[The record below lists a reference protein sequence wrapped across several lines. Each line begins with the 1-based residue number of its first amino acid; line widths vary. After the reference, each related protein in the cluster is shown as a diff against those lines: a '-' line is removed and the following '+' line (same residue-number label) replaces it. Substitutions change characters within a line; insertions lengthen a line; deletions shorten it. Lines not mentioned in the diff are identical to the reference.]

1 MMKHS
6 LLKNPAASQTSD
18 IVRRIRQ
25 FFPLCLVACFAAS
38 DVAGAEREAPFSLV
52 IGTQAIGTTYQLS
65 DGPLLLEMA
74 GAIRDLGSDTL
85 KISVS
90 PSYPKHYRIE
100 RNPDFK
106 SALDLVSKDPSYKA
120 ALDMPFRNIMLWLYP
135 FSDTKTKFR
144 TGKFKPGEAD
154 QIYREIY
161 DFTAYLL
168 TTYSGTGKS
177 FFIGNWE
184 GDWHTFAGRDKKGDP
199 KPEILEG
206 MREWFLL
213 REKAVA
219 DARRNTPHHGVN
231 VYFYVEIN
239 QVAKAMREG
248 RPALVNKV
256 LPHIKTDYV
265 SYSSYDVTNVAM
277 KVGGDEGRQMLF
289 EALDYIERHLPESDV
304 PGKRVMIGEYGV
316 TYRPM
321 RDPEIQRRRSAELMR
336 WGLEW
341 GCPFIL
347 YWQLYC
353 NEAVKPSG
361 ANRGYWL
368 IDNKGVKQPVWH
380 LHHDFLEKANSYV
393 DDYQR
398 RNGRLPDQ
406 AEYLAA
412 AKNWIKAG
420 APDAPAQDRPK
431 AANEPQ

>member
-1 MMKHS
+1 MPRASGGEPILMKHS
-6 LLKNPAASQTSD
+6 LLKSPAEPCVSSD
-18 IVRRIRQ
+18 LRGIRRVLP
-25 FFPLCLVACFAAS
+25 FCFAAALAVGNPAS
-38 DVAGAEREAPFSLV
+38 AEREAPFSLV
-52 IGTQAIGTTYQLS
+52 IGTQAIGTTYQLT
-65 DGPLLLEMA
+65 DKPLLVEMA
-74 GAIRDLGSDTL
+74 SAIREMGSDTL

-90 PSYPKHYRIE
+90 PRYPKLYRIK
-100 RNPDFK
+100 PDPNINTVR
-106 SALDLVSKDPSYKA
+106 DLVSKEPSFKA

-135 FSDTKTKFR
+135 FSDTKSTFR
-144 TGKFKPGEAD
+144 TGKLAPEEAD
-154 QIYREIY
+154 RIYREIH
-161 DFTAYLL
+161 DFTAHLL
-168 TTYSGTGKS
+168 TTYSGTRKS

-184 GDWHTFAGRDKKGDP
+184 GDWHTMAGQDKTGDP

-219 DARRNTPHHGVN
+219 DARRDTPHHGVN

-256 LPHIKTDYV
+256 LPHIRTDYV

-277 KVGGDEGRQMLF
+277 KVGGDKGRAMLF
-289 EALDYIERHLPESDV
+289 EALDYIEKHLPASDL

-316 TYRPM
+316 IYRAQK
-321 RDPEIQRRRSAELMR
+321 DPEIQRKRSAELMR

-353 NEAVKPSG
+353 NETDKAGG

-368 IDNKGVKQPVWH
+368 IDNKGVKRPVWH
-380 LHHDFLEKANSYV
+380 LHREFLEKANAYV
-393 DDYQR
+393 ADYQSR
-398 RNGRLPDQ
+398 HGRLPDP
-406 AEYLAA
+406 AEYRLA
-412 AKNWIKAG
+412 AKNWIKSE
-420 APDAPAQDRPK
+420 APA
-431 AANEPQ
+431 E

>member
-1 MMKHS
+1 MMS
-6 LLKNPAASQTSD
+6 YSFLKTPPENGKT
-18 IVRRIRQ
+18 RRIL
-25 FFPLCLVACFAAS
+25 PLCLAALLS
-38 DVAGAEREAPFSLV
+38 AWGTASAEREAPFSLV
-52 IGTQAIGTTYQLS
+52 VGTQAIGGTYQLT
-65 DGPLLLEMA
+65 DQPALLEMA
-74 GAIRDLGSDTL
+74 GAIKEMGSDTL

-90 PSYPKHYRIE
+90 PQYHKLYRTK
-100 RNPDFK
+100 PDPNIK
-106 SALDLVSKDPSYKA
+106 SVRDVISKEASYKA
-120 ALDMPFRNIMLWLYP
+120 ALDMPFRNIMLWVYP
-135 FSDTKTKFR
+135 FSDTKSKFR

-154 QIYREIY
+154 RIYREIH
-161 DFTAYLL
+161 DFTAHLL

-184 GDWHTFAGRDKKGDP
+184 GDWHTFAARDKKGDP

-206 MREWFLL
+206 MREWFLI

-219 DARRNTPHHGVN
+219 DARRDTPHNGVN

-277 KVGGDEGRQMLF
+277 KTGGDEGRAMLF
-289 EALDYIERHLPESDV
+289 EALDYIEKHLPESDL

-316 TYRPM
+316 TYLSVQ
-321 RDPEIQRRRSAELMR
+321 DAEIQSRRSAELMR

-353 NEAVKPSG
+353 NETIEDG
-361 ANRGYWL
+361 DANRGYWL
-368 IDNKGVKQPVWH
+368 IDDKGVKQPVWH
-380 LHHDFLEKANSYV
+380 LHREFLEKANAYV
-393 DDYQR
+393 ADYQK
-398 RNGRLPDQ
+398 RNGKLPNQ
-406 AEYLAA
+406 AAYCAA
-412 AKNWIKAG
+412 AKDWIKVG
-420 APDAPAQDRPK
+420 EPAPPGSR
-431 AANEPQ
+431 E